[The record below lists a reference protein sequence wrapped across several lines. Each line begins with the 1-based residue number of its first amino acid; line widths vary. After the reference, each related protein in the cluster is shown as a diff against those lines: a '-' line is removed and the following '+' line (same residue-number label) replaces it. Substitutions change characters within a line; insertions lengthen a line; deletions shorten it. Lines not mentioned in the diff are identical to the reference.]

1 MENEIQKKRL
11 TSLFL
16 FFCCVYIVIIAN
28 LYRIQIHQHRFFHE
42 LGQKQY
48 STVITIP
55 VSRAPI
61 YDRNGQCLAF
71 NKECISACII
81 PSECKN
87 QDIVLSFLKQH
98 FSASVER
105 FLQHRTSNFMFIKR
119 RLNADEQALIEQC
132 AIPELRIVCEEN
144 RYYSSE
150 SAGSIIGITD
160 IDNKGLFGIELQY
173 NHLLSGKPTTVQ
185 LQKDA
190 RSSLFYFNKETK
202 IAGTE
207 GTPVTLTIDATTQ
220 FLVSEE
226 LKETTSAHN
235 AYEGAVVVIDPKNGD
250 ILAMANY
257 PDFDPNHTENLDIAA
272 TKNRAITERYELG
285 SVLKVFA
292 ALAAL
297 EEGVVTPDEIID
309 CKNAK
314 TAYVAGRKVN
324 TVHGNGAIPFWQ
336 VIADSNNIG
345 TSTVT
350 LRLDQKLY
358 DHYKRMGF
366 TDTTGIG
373 FPGEQQGFVN
383 HPDNWSKQSIL
394 SLSYGYEVAITILQ
408 LAQAFAMI
416 ANDGCMVHPRLILDP
431 APIQKLALQPRLYST
446 QSIAAIKD
454 ILEKTTTQGSCKRA
468 RIKGYRIMSKT
479 GSANTLVNGVYN
491 TDINRFTCS
500 GIVEKDNYQ
509 RVIVAY
515 IKAPFKKGCYASSMV
530 VPLFERVAE
539 KILIHDRII

>member
-1 MENEIQKKRL
+1 MYAI
-11 TSLFL
+11 
-16 FFCCVYIVIIAN
+16 IIAN
-28 LYRIQIHQHRFFHE
+28 LYRIQIHQHQFFSE

-48 STVITIP
+48 SRVITIP
-55 VSRAPI
+55 VSRAPV
-61 YDRNGQCLAF
+61 YDRNGQCLAL
-71 NKECISACII
+71 NKECLSACII
-81 PSECKN
+81 PSECKD
-87 QDIVLSFLKQH
+87 QGALIAFLKRH
-98 FSASVER
+98 FPASVER

-119 RLNADEQALIEQC
+119 RLSEKEQELITQSM
-132 AIPELRIVCEEN
+132 IPELRIVREEN
-144 RYYSSE
+144 RYYPTE

-190 RSSLFYFNKETK
+190 HSNLFYFNKETK
-202 IAGTE
+202 IAGAE
-207 GTPVTLTIDATTQ
+207 GTPIKLTIDATTQ

-226 LKETTSAHN
+226 LKETMSNHS
-235 AYEGAVVVIDPKNGD
+235 AYEGAVVVMDPKNGD
-250 ILAMANY
+250 IIAMANY
-257 PDFDPNHTENLDIAA
+257 PDFDPNHTENLDIAM

-292 ALAAL
+292 ALASL
-297 EEGVVTPDEIID
+297 EEGLVTPDEIID

-324 TVHGNGAIPFWQ
+324 TVHESGTIPFWQ

-345 TSTVT
+345 TATVT
-350 LRLDQKLY
+350 LRLGTKLY

-366 TDTTGIG
+366 TDTTGIA
-373 FPGEQQGFVN
+373 FPGEQPGFVN

-394 SLSYGYEVAITILQ
+394 SLSYGYEVAITIVQ

-416 ANDGCMVHPRLILDP
+416 ANDGYMVHPRLVLEP
-431 APIQKLALQPRLYST
+431 VQVQKQVSTDRLYSM
-446 QSIAAIKD
+446 QSIDAIKD

-479 GSANTLVNGVYN
+479 GTANTLVNGAYN
-491 TDINRFTCS
+491 STINRFTAS

-515 IKAPFKKGCYASSMV
+515 IKAPFVHGHYAASMV
-530 VPLFERVAE
+530 VPLFEHVAE
-539 KILIHDRII
+539 KILIHDRIV